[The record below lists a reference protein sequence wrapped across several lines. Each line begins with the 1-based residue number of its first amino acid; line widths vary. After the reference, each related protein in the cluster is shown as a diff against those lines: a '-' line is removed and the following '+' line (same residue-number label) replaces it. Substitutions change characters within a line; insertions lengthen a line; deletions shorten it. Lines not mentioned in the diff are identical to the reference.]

1 MPLIE
6 HSGIRMPAAVDNH
19 RERTFVS
26 GEQGA
31 VSLTIKEVELHPGWE
46 GRLHTHPT
54 DIAIMVTAGA
64 VQLILGDEVST
75 IRAGTTMFAP
85 PRSTAQ
91 TGQPTV
97 DPSSDVGNVS
107 NHRPGNRLLGIESR

>member
-6 HSGIRMPAAVDNH
+6 HSEIRMPAVVGNH
-19 RERTFVS
+19 RERTFIS
-26 GEQGA
+26 EEQGA

-54 DIAIMVTAGA
+54 DIAIMVMVGA
-64 VQLILGDEVST
+64 VQLVLGDEVFT

-85 PRSTAQ
+85 PGVPHKLVNQLWIPVRMLVTY
-91 TGQPTV
+91 PTT
-97 DPSSDVGNVS
+97 DLETDY
-107 NHRPGNRLLGIESR
+107 LE

>member
-6 HSGIRMPAAVDNH
+6 HSEIRMPAAVDNH
-19 RERTFVS
+19 RERTLVS
-26 GEQGA
+26 KEQGA
-31 VSLTIKEVELHPGWE
+31 VSLTIKEVELNPGWE

-54 DIAIMVTAGA
+54 DIAIMVTVGA

-85 PRSTAQ
+85 PGVPHKLVNQLWVPVRMLVTY
-91 TGQPTV
+91 PTT
-97 DPSSDVGNVS
+97 DLETDY
-107 NHRPGNRLLGIESR
+107 LE

>member
-1 MPLIE
+1 
-6 HSGIRMPAAVDNH
+6 MPAAVDNH

-26 GEQGA
+26 KEQGA

-54 DIAIMVTAGA
+54 DIAIMVTVGA
-64 VQLILGDEVST
+64 VQLVLGDEVAT

-85 PRSTAQ
+85 PGVPHKLVNQLWIPVCMLVTY
-91 TGQPTV
+91 PTT
-97 DPSSDVGNVS
+97 DLETDY
-107 NHRPGNRLLGIESR
+107 LE

>member
-6 HSGIRMPAAVDNH
+6 HSEIRMPAPVDNH
-19 RERTFVS
+19 QERTFVS
-26 GEQGA
+26 KEQGA

-54 DIAIMVTAGA
+54 DIAIMVMVGA
-64 VQLILGDEVST
+64 VQLVLGDEVST

-85 PRSTAQ
+85 PGVPHKLVNQLWIPVRMLVTY
-91 TGQPTV
+91 PTT
-97 DPSSDVGNVS
+97 DLETDY
-107 NHRPGNRLLGIESR
+107 LE

>member
-6 HSGIRMPAAVDNH
+6 HSEIRMPSPVDHH
-19 RERTFVS
+19 RERFFVS
-26 GEQGA
+26 KDQGA

-54 DIAIMVTAGA
+54 DIAIMVMAGA

-85 PRSTAQ
+85 PGVPHKLVNQLWIPVRMLVTY
-91 TGQPTV
+91 PTT
-97 DPSSDVGNVS
+97 DLETDY
-107 NHRPGNRLLGIESR
+107 LE

>member
-6 HSGIRMPAAVDNH
+6 HSEIRMPAAVDNH

-26 GEQGA
+26 KEQGA
-31 VSLTIKEVELHPGWE
+31 VSLTIKEVELNPGWE

-54 DIAIMVTAGA
+54 DIAIMVTVGA

-85 PRSTAQ
+85 PGVPHKLVNQLWVPVRTLV
-91 TGQPTV
+91 TYPTT
-97 DPSSDVGNVS
+97 DLETDY
-107 NHRPGNRLLGIESR
+107 LE